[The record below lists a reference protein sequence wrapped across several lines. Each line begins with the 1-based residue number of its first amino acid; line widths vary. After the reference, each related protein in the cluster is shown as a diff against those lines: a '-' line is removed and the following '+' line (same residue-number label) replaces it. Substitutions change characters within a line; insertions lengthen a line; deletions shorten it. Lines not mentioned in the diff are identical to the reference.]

1 MTHAMNALE
10 LNPDCDLNIA
20 FVEDDYMTELHIK
33 WMDEPGT
40 TDVLSFP
47 MDMPEEPGQAVTLG
61 DIVISPVVA
70 AAQALQQG
78 HSTEHEIYILA
89 THGLLHII
97 GYDHADKADEK
108 IMFELQE
115 KIVTDWE
122 KRSCHGAHQIMDA
135 GMDRSS
141 RSMFQARNQGAPP
154 LQLLGFG
161 SKMVVT
167 GDVTQID
174 LPNGQNSGL
183 RVIRDILKDINLVL
197 S

>member
-1 MTHAMNALE
+1 MTIEVTNTSGQLVPTAEMVSLMTHALNALE
-10 LNPDCDLNIA
+10 LNPECDLSIS

-40 TDVLSFP
+40 PDVLSFP
-47 MDMPEEPGQAVTLG
+47 MDMPEEPGEVVTLG

-70 AAQALQQG
+70 AAQALTQG

-122 KRSCHGAHQIMDA
+122 KRS
-135 GMDRSS
+135 
-141 RSMFQARNQGAPP
+141 
-154 LQLLGFG
+154 
-161 SKMVVT
+161 
-167 GDVTQID
+167 
-174 LPNGQNSGL
+174 
-183 RVIRDILKDINLVL
+183 
-197 S
+197 

>member
-1 MTHAMNALE
+1 MTIEVTNTSGQLVPTTEITSLMTHAMNALE
-10 LNPDCDLNIA
+10 LNPECDLNIA

-47 MDMPEEPGQAVTLG
+47 MDMPEEPGEAVTLG

-70 AAQALQQG
+70 AAQAISQG

-97 GYDHADKADEK
+97 GYDHADTADEK

-122 KRSCHGAHQIMDA
+122 KRS
-135 GMDRSS
+135 
-141 RSMFQARNQGAPP
+141 
-154 LQLLGFG
+154 
-161 SKMVVT
+161 
-167 GDVTQID
+167 
-174 LPNGQNSGL
+174 
-183 RVIRDILKDINLVL
+183 
-197 S
+197 

>member
-1 MTHAMNALE
+1 MTIEVTNTSGQLVPTAEMVSLMTHAMNVLE
-10 LNPDCDLNIA
+10 LNTECELNIS

-47 MDMPEEPGQAVTLG
+47 MDMPEEPGEVVTLG

-70 AAQALQQG
+70 AAQALTQG
-78 HSTEHEIYILA
+78 HSTEHEIFILA

-122 KRSCHGAHQIMDA
+122 KRS
-135 GMDRSS
+135 
-141 RSMFQARNQGAPP
+141 
-154 LQLLGFG
+154 
-161 SKMVVT
+161 
-167 GDVTQID
+167 
-174 LPNGQNSGL
+174 
-183 RVIRDILKDINLVL
+183 
-197 S
+197 

>member
-1 MTHAMNALE
+1 MTIEVTNTSGQLVPTTEIVSLMTHAMNALD
-10 LNPDCDLNIA
+10 LNVDCDLNIA

-47 MDMPEEPGQAVTLG
+47 MDMPEEPGEAVTLG

-70 AAQALQQG
+70 AAQALTQG

-122 KRSCHGAHQIMDA
+122 KRS
-135 GMDRSS
+135 
-141 RSMFQARNQGAPP
+141 
-154 LQLLGFG
+154 
-161 SKMVVT
+161 
-167 GDVTQID
+167 
-174 LPNGQNSGL
+174 
-183 RVIRDILKDINLVL
+183 
-197 S
+197 

>member
-1 MTHAMNALE
+1 MTIEVTNTSGQLVPSAEMTSLMTHAMKALD
-10 LNPDCDLNIA
+10 LNPECDLNIA

-47 MDMPEEPGQAVTLG
+47 MDMPEEPGEAVTLG

-70 AAQALQQG
+70 AAQALTQG

-97 GYDHADKADEK
+97 GYDHADKNEEK
-108 IMFELQE
+108 VMFDLQE

-122 KRSCHGAHQIMDA
+122 KRS
-135 GMDRSS
+135 
-141 RSMFQARNQGAPP
+141 
-154 LQLLGFG
+154 
-161 SKMVVT
+161 
-167 GDVTQID
+167 
-174 LPNGQNSGL
+174 
-183 RVIRDILKDINLVL
+183 
-197 S
+197 

>member
-1 MTHAMNALE
+1 MTIEVTNTSGQLVPTTEITSLMTHAMNALE

-47 MDMPEEPGQAVTLG
+47 MDMPEEPGEAVTLG

-70 AAQALQQG
+70 AAQAITQG

-97 GYDHADKADEK
+97 GYDHADTADEK

-122 KRSCHGAHQIMDA
+122 KRS
-135 GMDRSS
+135 
-141 RSMFQARNQGAPP
+141 
-154 LQLLGFG
+154 
-161 SKMVVT
+161 
-167 GDVTQID
+167 
-174 LPNGQNSGL
+174 
-183 RVIRDILKDINLVL
+183 
-197 S
+197 

>member
-1 MTHAMNALE
+1 MTIEVTNTSGRLVPTTEITSLMTHAMNALE

-20 FVEDDYMTELHIK
+20 FVEDDFMTELHIK

-47 MDMPEEPGQAVTLG
+47 MDMPEEPGEVVTLG

-97 GYDHADKADEK
+97 GYDHADTADEK

-122 KRSCHGAHQIMDA
+122 KRS
-135 GMDRSS
+135 
-141 RSMFQARNQGAPP
+141 
-154 LQLLGFG
+154 
-161 SKMVVT
+161 
-167 GDVTQID
+167 
-174 LPNGQNSGL
+174 
-183 RVIRDILKDINLVL
+183 
-197 S
+197 

>member
-1 MTHAMNALE
+1 MTIEVTNTSGQLVPTAEMTSLMTHALNALE

-47 MDMPEEPGQAVTLG
+47 MDMPEEPGEAVTLG

-70 AAQALQQG
+70 AAQALTQG

-97 GYDHADKADEK
+97 GYDHADKAEEK
-108 IMFELQE
+108 VMFDLQE

-122 KRSCHGAHQIMDA
+122 KRS
-135 GMDRSS
+135 
-141 RSMFQARNQGAPP
+141 
-154 LQLLGFG
+154 
-161 SKMVVT
+161 
-167 GDVTQID
+167 
-174 LPNGQNSGL
+174 
-183 RVIRDILKDINLVL
+183 
-197 S
+197 